1 MNDEKDSA
9 PSSTP
14 SGSTCSGSMHSGST
28 HNGSTH
34 NGSTPPS
41 RAVAPPVRRTIKSSD
56 LLAGENE
63 LLIEHNGGVYSLRET
78 SNGKL
83 ILTK

>member
-1 MNDEKDSA
+1 MIEEKDSE
-9 PSSTP
+9 PSSTRNAP
-14 SGSTCSGSMHSGST
+14 VTQ
-28 HNGSTH
+28 
-34 NGSTPPS
+34 S